1 MLTIMLV
8 DDEVLAL
15 DYLKNMV
22 AWEEHGYQLA
32 GCASSA
38 KKALEL
44 YDRTRPD
51 IVISDI
57 RMPVTDGLELTK
69 RLKERNRDVIIILL
83 SAYGDFDYAQKAIRY
98 GVSNYLLKHEL
109 CEELLLLELGRA
121 GKQLEKQR
129 ERTRI
134 YQEYFM
140 KQLIYQADTENLEA
154 EKLENRLFLML
165 VHKRSPVICGEL
177 QEVKWSLAER
187 ELLLKVF
194 SEDVEDK
201 LFYAADAQ
209 VTDNNWMVLYRIEN
223 TASTYTLNGLMEC
236 KCAQIGDRLKQM
248 PDCRFDLLYS
258 NEITRSEI
266 SETFRRMSRQIRFS
280 FFYKADQVHPVT
292 EAPSEERRIFWGEPL
307 RRIREVVCSEDGDL
321 EQMIEE
327 LFLKREPEERLD
339 ILKSLMP
346 LLNHLLREISTAEC
360 VTGNREPEKL
370 YSAEEVMKYYKDCFL
385 GLKEQIA
392 RQKTEGYSR
401 RVQDMIHYIRA
412 NYEQDLS
419 LDVLGEVFQ
428 MNGVYLGQ
436 IFKKEVGVTFLKYLT
451 GVRIEEAKRL
461 LSDGSSTVS
470 QTARQVGYY
479 TSQYFARVFAKAV
492 GMTPQEYKK
501 CREEEERKGI

>member
-22 AWEEHGYQLA
+22 AWEEHGYQIA
-32 GCASSA
+32 GCAPGA

-44 YDRTRPD
+44 YDRERPD

-57 RMPVTDGLELTK
+57 RMPVMDGLELTK
-69 RLKERNRDVIIILL
+69 CLKEKNKDVVIILL

-109 CEELLLLELGRA
+109 CEDLLLLELERA
-121 GKQLEKQR
+121 GKQLEKQKK
-129 ERTRI
+129 RTRI

-154 EKLENRLFLML
+154 ERLGNRLFLML
-165 VHKRSPVICGEL
+165 VHKRSPVICGEFR
-177 QEVKWSLAER
+177 EAKWSIAER

-194 SEDVEDK
+194 SEDLEDK

-209 VTDNNWMVLYRIEN
+209 VTDNNWMVLYRVAH
-223 TASTYTLNGLMEC
+223 TASTYTLSGLIER
-236 KCAQIGDRLKQM
+236 KCAQIGERLKRM
-248 PDCRFDLLYS
+248 PDCSFDILYS
-258 NEITRSEI
+258 SEITRDKI

-280 FFYKADQVHPVT
+280 FFFRSGQGHPV
-292 EAPSEERRIFWGEPL
+292 ADVPSEERRVFWGDQL
-307 RRIREVVCSEDGDL
+307 RRLKDAVCGEEGDP
-321 EQMIEE
+321 EQIIEA

-339 ILKSLMP
+339 ICKSLMP
-346 LLNHLLREISTAEC
+346 LLNHLLCEISTAEC
-360 VTGNREPEKL
+360 IARQEKKKKL
-370 YSAEEVMKYYKDCFL
+370 YDAEEVMEYYKNSFL
-385 GLKEQIA
+385 ELREQIA
-392 RQKTEGYSR
+392 KQKTEGYSR
-401 RVQDMIHYIRA
+401 LVQDMIHYIRA

-436 IFKKEVGVTFLKYLT
+436 MFKKEVGVTFLKYLT

-461 LSDGSSTVS
+461 LSDSGSSVS
-470 QTARQVGYY
+470 DTARQVGYY
-479 TSQYFARVFAKAV
+479 TSQYFAKVFSRTV
-492 GMTPQEYKK
+492 GMTPQEFKK
-501 CREEEERKGI
+501 CREEE